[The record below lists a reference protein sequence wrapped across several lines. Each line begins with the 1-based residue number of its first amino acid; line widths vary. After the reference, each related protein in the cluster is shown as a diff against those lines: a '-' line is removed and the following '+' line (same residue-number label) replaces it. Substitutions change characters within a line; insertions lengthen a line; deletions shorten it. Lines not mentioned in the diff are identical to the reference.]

1 MKLKGRVA
9 LITGSTSGGMGRST
23 AFTLAKNG
31 ADIVLN
37 YGTNRRDAEA
47 DKAGKMVEKAIQ
59 DLGRRVILVKTDTKK
74 ADEVSAMVKRAVNE
88 FGKID
93 ILVNNAGGGWEP
105 KDITEIPPEQFREVI
120 EAEID
125 GVFHCI
131 RECLPIMRKNRW
143 GRIINLGII
152 GAGYW
157 AAEDFGPAE
166 YAIGKGGRA
175 LLTRHLAL
183 KERKYNITVNLI
195 NPGPGHTAHI
205 GTIEKALSFAGR
217 CEEWKSRKQVTP
229 QDIAEAILFL
239 CTEQA
244 RFITGSHITF
254 SIE

>member
-1 MKLKGRVA
+1 MILKGRVA

-31 ADIVLN
+31 AEIVLN
-37 YGTNRRDAEA
+37 YGTNRKDAEA
-47 DKAGKMVEKAIQ
+47 DKSAKAVEKTIK
-59 DLGRRVILVKTDTKK
+59 DLGRQVLLVKADTKNT
-74 ADEVSAMVKRAVNE
+74 DEVSAMVKKVVNK

-93 ILVNNAGGGWEP
+93 ILVNNAGGGWQP
-105 KDITEIPPEQFREVI
+105 KDITEISSKQFREVI
-120 EAEID
+120 EAEI
-125 GVFHCI
+125 GGAFNCI
-131 RECLPIMRKNRW
+131 HECLPIMRKNRW
-143 GRIINLGII
+143 GRIITLGII

-157 AAEDFGPAE
+157 AAEDFGPVE
-166 YAIGKGGRA
+166 YAIGKGARA

-205 GTIEKALSFAGR
+205 ETIEKALSLADR
-217 CEEWKSRKQVTP
+217 SEEWKSRKQATP

-244 RFITGSHITF
+244 RFVTGSHITF

>member
-1 MKLKGRVA
+1 MILKGRVA
-9 LITGSTSGGMGRST
+9 IITGSTSGGMGRST

-37 YGTNRRDAEA
+37 YGTNRRNTEA
-47 DKAGKMVEKAIQ
+47 DEAAKMIEKAIQ
-59 DLGRRVILVKTDTKK
+59 DLGRRVILVKADTKK
-74 ADEVSAMVKRAVNE
+74 ADEVTAMVKKAINE

-93 ILVNNAGGGWEP
+93 ILINNAGRGWNP
-105 KDITEIPPEQFREVI
+105 KDITETPPGQFREVI

-125 GVFHCI
+125 GAFNCI
-131 RECLPIMRKNRW
+131 RECLPIMRKNHW
-143 GRIINLGII
+143 GRIISLGII

-157 AAEDFGPAE
+157 AADDFGPVE
-166 YAIGKGGRA
+166 YAIGKAGRA

-205 GTIEKALSFAGR
+205 GTIEKALSFTKQCG
-217 CEEWKSRKQVTP
+217 EWKSRKQATP